1 MRKVICVLCGEP
13 KELDDMSV
21 LAETKGLC
29 GRDLGF
35 VCKDCIEH
43 IDNLGTFEKIY
54 DEEVWNGKTNG

>member
-1 MRKVICVLCGEP
+1 
-13 KELDDMSV
+13 MSV

-43 IDNLGTFEKIY
+43 IENLGVFERLY
-54 DEEVWNGKTNG
+54 DEVLENA